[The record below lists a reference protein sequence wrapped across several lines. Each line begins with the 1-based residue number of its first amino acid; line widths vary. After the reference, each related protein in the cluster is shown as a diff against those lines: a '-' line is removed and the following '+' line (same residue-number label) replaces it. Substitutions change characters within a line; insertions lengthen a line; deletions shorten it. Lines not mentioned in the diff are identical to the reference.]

1 MVVQRGEIAQAER
14 LEFEQV
20 VRACGR
26 EPAEFHTEVFTV
38 AGAATL
44 RTVHVASGRSAAQYE
59 ASQGRP
65 WMLRFAEHLARGRF
79 R

>member
-20 VRACGR
+20 VRSCGR
-26 EPAEFHTEVFTV
+26 EPAEFRTEVFTV
-38 AGAATL
+38 AGASAL
-44 RTVHVASGRSAAQYE
+44 RTVHVASGRTAAQYE
-59 ASQGRP
+59 ASRGRP
-65 WMLRFAEHLARGRF
+65 WMLKFAEHLIRGRF